1 MTGLQS
7 NSITRVVILGGGHS
21 GVRAAKRLLELR
33 QPRDKLEV
41 IIVSH
46 ENVEVW
52 HGLMPQIVAGLV
64 QPQYALVPL
73 RQILPG
79 ATIYTYEVEQID
91 LPNRRVI
98 LNSGD
103 ERDQTMLDYDY
114 LVVALGSS
122 TDLSR
127 FPGLAEHGLQTKT
140 IGDVVHLRNHV
151 IDMLD
156 RAAVE
161 QDTAERRRMLTFT
174 VAGAGFAGVEIG
186 TLANQMIRGALRF
199 YPTIKESEIRFIVLS
214 RSERILPAL
223 SDRLVRRALRQM
235 ERSGIEVMRG
245 VGLASATAATAV
257 LTNGERIAT
266 RTLIVTTGIGSNP
279 VVARLPVTLRS
290 GRIVCDR
297 FCRVEGWSGVYATGD
312 DAAIPTP
319 GGGVYPPTGFVA
331 IAQGKR
337 AAENILA
344 ELRGRPLTPFRYEG
358 MEAALLSKGYAV
370 TQFRRFQL
378 DGWLA
383 AIIWRLALLTYIQT
397 WQRRIAL
404 LQDWL
409 TGSIFPPDITRMG
422 ISRSDAIVPMR
433 FAAGDLIIREG
444 DPGSRFYT
452 IIDGTVEI
460 VRRTADGGEE
470 HLESLGRGQYFGEIA
485 LLHEVKRTATARAAT
500 DTTVLSIA
508 RQDFNALVQ
517 HLPLLRYA
525 LDRRRGPTAP

>member
-1 MTGLQS
+1 MNMPRS
-7 NSITRVVILGGGHS
+7 STRVVILGGGHS
-21 GVRAAKRLLELR
+21 GVRAAKQLLALR
-33 QPRDKLEV
+33 QPQDKLEIV
-41 IIVSH
+41 IVSH

-79 ATIYTYEVEQID
+79 VIIYTYEVEQID

-103 ERDQTMLDYDY
+103 ERDQTVLDYDY
-114 LVVALGSS
+114 LIVALGSV

-140 IGDVVHLRNHV
+140 IGDVVHLRNHL

-161 QDTAERRRMLTFT
+161 QDAEARQRMLTFL
-174 VAGAGFAGVEIG
+174 VVGAGYAGVEIG
-186 TLANQMIRGALRF
+186 TLANQMIRESLHF
-199 YPTIKESEIRFIVLS
+199 YPTIREPEIRFIILS
-214 RSERILPAL
+214 RAERILPAL
-223 SDRLVRRALRQM
+223 SERLVRRALRRM
-235 ERSGIEVMRG
+235 KRSGIEVMRG
-245 VGLASATAATAV
+245 VHLASATATAAI
-257 LTNGERIAT
+257 LTGGERIAT
-266 RTLIVTTGIGSNP
+266 QTLIVTAGIGTNP
-279 VVARLPVTLRS
+279 VVARLPVTLAH

-297 FCRVEGWSGVYATGD
+297 FCRVVGWPGVYATGD
-312 DAAIPTP
+312 DAAIPRTD
-319 GGGVYPPTGFVA
+319 GSVYPPTGFVA
-331 IAQGKR
+331 FAQGKR
-337 AAENILA
+337 AAANILA
-344 ELRGRPLTPFRYEG
+344 ELRGQPLAPFRYEG
-358 MEAALLSKGYAV
+358 IETALLSKGYALA
-370 TQFRRFQL
+370 QFRHFHL

-383 AIIWRLALLTYIQT
+383 SIIWRLAFLIYIQT

-404 LQDWL
+404 LQDWF
-409 TGSIFPPDITRMG
+409 TGSIFPRDITRLG

-433 FAAGDLIIREG
+433 FAAGDVIIREG

-452 IIDGTVEI
+452 IINGTVEI

-470 HLESLGRGQYFGEIA
+470 RVASLGRGQYFGEIA

-517 HLPLLRYA
+517 HLPLWRETF
-525 LDRRRGPTAP
+525 DRQRGTTAP

>member
-1 MTGLQS
+1 
-7 NSITRVVILGGGHS
+7 
-21 GVRAAKRLLELR
+21 LLERR
-33 QPRDKLEV
+33 QPRDKVEIV
-41 IIVSH
+41 IVSH

-52 HGLMPQIVAGLV
+52 HGLMPQIAAGLV

-79 ATIYTYEVEQID
+79 AMIYNYEVEWID

-103 ERDQTMLDYDY
+103 ERDQIMLDYDY
-114 LVVALGSS
+114 LVVALGST

-140 IGDVVHLRNHV
+140 IGDVIHLHNHM

-161 QDTAERRRMLTFT
+161 QDAAERQRMLTFT
-174 VAGAGFAGVEIG
+174 VAGAGYAGVEIG
-186 TLANQMIRGALRF
+186 TLANQMIRQALRF

-257 LTNGERIAT
+257 LSNGERIAT
-266 RTLIVTTGIGSNP
+266 RTIIVTTGIAANP
-279 VVARLPVTLRS
+279 LVARLPVTLRS
-290 GRIVCDR
+290 GRIVCDS
-297 FCRVEGWSGVYATGD
+297 FCRVVGWPGTYAIGD
-312 DAAIPTP
+312 DAAIPAS
-319 GGGVYPPTGFVA
+319 GEGVYPPTAFVA
-331 IAQGKR
+331 FAQGKR

-344 ELRGRPLTPFRYEG
+344 ELRRRPLRPFRYEG
-358 MEAALLSKGYAV
+358 IETALLSKGFAV
-370 TQFRRFQL
+370 AQFGRFQM

-383 AIIWRLALLTYIQT
+383 AIIWRLAFLAYIQT

-404 LQDWL
+404 VQDWF
-409 TGSIFPPDITRMG
+409 TGSIFPPDITRLG

-433 FAAGDLIIREG
+433 FAAGDVIIREG

-452 IIDGTVEI
+452 IIDGTVDI

-470 HLESLGRGQYFGEIA
+470 FLESLGRGQYFGEIA

-517 HLPLLRYA
+517 HLPLLRESF
-525 LDRRRGPTAP
+525 DRRRGPTTP